1 MRAALLVPL
10 VVALAAVVV
19 VDARLKLVPDL
30 VTLPGALYTLG
41 FALLVDARPPGQALL
56 GLLVGG
62 GVPLLMALVSR
73 GGIGGGD
80 TKLLAMLGA
89 VLGWKDVLGVF
100 VASQFVALLI
110 VLGVSA
116 VRRKLSREP
125 VAVGAIIAALAAV
138 LLAGS
143 PPPA

>member
-1 MRAALLVPL
+1 MPI

-19 VDARLKLVPDL
+19 IDARLKLVPDAI
-30 VTLPGALYTLG
+30 TLPGLLYTIGLAVLFDG
-41 FALLVDARPPGQALL
+41 RPVIDAVL

-62 GVPLLMALVSR
+62 GVPLLLALVSR

-80 TKLLAMLGA
+80 IKLLAMLGP

-100 VASQFVALLI
+100 IASQFVALFVVVTISL
-110 VLGVSA
+110 A
-116 VRRKLSREP
+116 RRRFVREP
-125 VAVGAIIAALAAV
+125 VAVGAIIAILAAV

-143 PPPA
+143 APPA